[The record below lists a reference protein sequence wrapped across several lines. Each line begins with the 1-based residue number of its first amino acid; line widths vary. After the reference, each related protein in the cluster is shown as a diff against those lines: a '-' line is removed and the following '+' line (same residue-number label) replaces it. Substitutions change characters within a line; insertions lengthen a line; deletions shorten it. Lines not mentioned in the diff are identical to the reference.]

1 MTGRRLALGCAIGI
15 ALVAGCNNTSTGTD
29 SGTPGT
35 DSGGMTG
42 LPVVSVGS
50 STMPMAADLSCLGMR
65 TAPMAGDPAAAT
77 VTVHDFQFAMN
88 AIANAQVNLFPDNQI
103 TDGCTGTCI
112 AAMTDASGAL
122 MATMPAGGWFAYR
135 IGAGATSGSST
146 TVLTVAYNRT
156 APAAGGTIDLPS
168 VSLSTIGLIPTLF
181 MRTRVA
187 GRGIVSGS
195 IVDCAGEEIRGAEVH
210 MFNGD
215 TEIVGGPGA
224 MDTFFGYFNGSR
236 LPAATAV
243 YTNYDGI
250 FAGANVNVPDAGSPI
265 RVELRG
271 VTEEGGDPVLLA
283 CEEIEI
289 FADAVSIISVG
300 PLRSDYAADHG
311 CNGRD

>member
-1 MTGRRLALGCAIGI
+1 MTGRRLALGCAMGI
-15 ALVAGCNNTSTGTD
+15 ALVAGCNNPSTGTD

-42 LPVVSVGS
+42 LPVVSIGS
-50 STMPMAADLSCLGMR
+50 SAMPMAADLSCLGMR
-65 TAPMAGDPAAAT
+65 TAPTPGDAAMVT
-77 VTVHDFQFAMN
+77 VTVHDFQFSAN
-88 AIANAQVNLFPDNQI
+88 AIANAQVNLFPDNLVA
-103 TDGCTGTCI
+103 DGCTGSCV
-112 AAMTDASGAL
+112 AAMTDASGSLSAML
-122 MATMPAGGWFAYR
+122 PQGGWFAYR
-135 IGAGATSGSST
+135 IAAGATSGSST

-156 APAAGGTIDLPS
+156 APMAGGTIDLPS
-168 VSLSTIGLIPTLF
+168 VSQSTVGVIPTLF

-195 IVDCAGEEIRGAEVH
+195 VFDCAGEEIRGAQVH
-210 MFNGD
+210 MFQGD
-215 TEIVGGPGA
+215 TEIMGGSGS

-236 LPAATAV
+236 IPAPMAT

-250 FAGANVNVPDAGSPI
+250 FAGANVNVPDDGSPI

-271 VTEEGGDPVLLA
+271 VIEEGGDPVLLA

-300 PLRSDYAADHG
+300 PLRNDYAADHG